1 MTSIYILLGLLAVL
15 AFFIGYSFGIHHVPA
30 DGYILLDKNEDG
42 DDRITFQ
49 LGMEYDDLAYHKN
62 IIFKVVKK

>member
-1 MTSIYILLGLLAVL
+1 MASIYILLGLLAVL
-15 AFFIGYSFGIHHVPA
+15 AFFIGYRVGIYHVPA

-49 LGMEYDDLAYHKN
+49 LGMEYDDISKRSQ
-62 IIFKVVKK
+62 IVFKIKRL